1 MIKSLNMKWGK
12 REKQC
17 QQEIHNRSKEKINI
31 LDILRGISMD
41 LTIRCAKPSDAL
53 FLTSISFGA
62 KRYWNYPE
70 EYLEIWHDELTITE
84 EYIEENMVFVAQK
97 KDTIIGYCSVTEVK
111 EDYWRG
117 ETFIKAGH
125 WLDHIFIRPA
135 YIRNG
140 IGRELI
146 DALVEYCRENNIE
159 VLNILSDPNANGF
172 YDKIGAT
179 YIQDMPSNIEGRE
192 VCLFEFAVPQKAAN
206 ELEEDELLSKINELV
221 ANRNQGIEEQMQ
233 ERDIQIAT
241 ISREESVAL
250 LTEVGQ
256 LELEDL
262 EEELSIDWNLD
273 EEEEEESIEN
283 IYEEEEESV
292 ESIYEEEAG
301 EPVES
306 IYQKK
311 EEEPVESIYE
321 EKAEEPVESIYQ
333 KKVEESI
340 EKVYEGEVEEIEEEI
355 SQEEC
360 DEEKAEVSVE
370 SSIDTGEAEEDDI
383 FEVFRF
389 NKQAFQMELEDL
401 EKKRMRLE
409 QEVLEQ
415 KLHELDKDMEEDS
428 LYSVSEEDEE
438 DDYEQDYEEDE
449 DDYEQDYNEE
459 DDDDESNLHEY
470 NEASPI
476 ANFEFTTPIG
486 YKFECEEEEDT
497 QETSKVGVEN
507 TKDILDWQ
515 DDDKNEE
522 IVESLE
528 NRDIWDRQ
536 EDEIEKLE
544 DHEGEEQGVK
554 EILESSQKIV
564 FVEEVEEVIADE
576 VHELEVESTEER
588 ENIEEV
594 EESEQYVET
603 LLMMEEQNQQV
614 ASEEIAEVVYELAE
628 EEMAFMQVV
637 AETSEAYSIVDTEVL
652 YNSNR
657 LEPDNNE
664 EVQHILERAAEE
676 EEKREYIHQQ
686 EGYVNADRGMHV
698 KTEKEKMLEGEQY
711 IAWGDEIVTD
721 RRKARR
727 ILNAFNHT
735 DPEDKKQTTVLL
747 KELLGSAGEYIHI
760 EPDFKCNYGYNI
772 HIGDNFYAGYNCVI
786 LDNAKVTIGDN
797 CIMSPHVGIYTLAY
811 PISAKKRMAGYEYA
825 HPITIG
831 DNVWIGGGT
840 IINPGITIGND
851 VVIAPGSVIVSDVPD
866 GVIVGGNPAQII
878 KEIDE

>member
-1 MIKSLNMKWGK
+1 M
-12 REKQC
+12 
-17 QQEIHNRSKEKINI
+17 NI
-31 LDILRGISMD
+31 LGIWRRMSMEVA
-41 LTIRCAKPSDAL
+41 IRCAKPSDAL

-125 WLDHIFIRPA
+125 WLDHIFVRPA

-146 DALVEYCRENNIE
+146 DALVDYCRENNIE

-172 YDKIGAT
+172 YDKIGAR

-192 VCLFEFAVPQKAAN
+192 VCLFEFAVPHKASN
-206 ELEEDELLSKINELV
+206 ELEEDELRSKINELV
-221 ANRNQGIEEQMQ
+221 VNPNHEIGEQMQ

-256 LELEDL
+256 LELEDV
-262 EEELSIDWNLD
+262 EEELSIGWNLND
-273 EEEEEESIEN
+273 VEELIEK
-283 IYEEEEESV
+283 IYEG
-292 ESIYEEEAG
+292 EAG
-301 EPVES
+301 ES
-306 IYQKK
+306 IGRIHQ
-311 EEEPVESIYE
+311 E
-321 EKAEEPVESIYQ
+321 
-333 KKVEESI
+333 
-340 EKVYEGEVEEIEEEI
+340 EVEEIEEEV

-360 DEEKAEVSVE
+360 AEEKTEVLVGSSVDIE
-370 SSIDTGEAEEDDI
+370 EAEEDDI

-389 NKQAFQMELEDL
+389 NKQAFQMELEDV
-401 EKKRMRLE
+401 EKKRMRLD

-415 KLHELDKDMEEDS
+415 KLYELDKDMEEDS
-428 LYSVSEEDEE
+428 LYSVSEE
-438 DDYEQDYEEDE
+438 EDE
-449 DDYEQDYNEE
+449 DY
-459 DDDDESNLHEY
+459 DDESNLHEY
-470 NEASPI
+470 NEANTI

-486 YKFECEEEEDT
+486 YKFECEEEQEDI
-497 QETSKVGVEN
+497 QEVSKL
-507 TKDILDWQ
+507 LDWK

-522 IVESLE
+522 IV
-528 NRDIWDRQ
+528 
-536 EDEIEKLE
+536 
-544 DHEGEEQGVK
+544 
-554 EILESSQKIV
+554 
-564 FVEEVEEVIADE
+564 FVEEADVADEVIADE
-576 VHELEVESTEER
+576 IHELDVESTEER
-588 ENIEEV
+588 ENIGEV
-594 EESEQYVET
+594 EESEQNVEA
-603 LLMMEEQNQQV
+603 LLMMEEQNQEV
-614 ASEEIAEVVYELAE
+614 ALEEIAEGVYELAE

-637 AETSEAYSIVDTEVL
+637 AETSEAYSIVDTEIL

-657 LEPDNNE
+657 LEQDNNE
-664 EVQHILERAAEE
+664 EVEHILERAAEE
-676 EEKREYIHQQ
+676 GQEKREYIHQQ
-686 EGYVNADRGMHV
+686 EGYINTDRGMHV
-698 KTEKEKMLEGEQY
+698 KTEKEKMLEGEPY

-735 DPEDKKQTTVLL
+735 DPEDKKQTTGLL
-747 KELLGSAGEYIHI
+747 KELFGSVGEYIHI
-760 EPDFKCNYGYNI
+760 EPDFKCSYGYNI

-797 CIMSPHVGIYTLAY
+797 CIMSPQVGIYTLAY
-811 PISAKKRMAGYEYA
+811 PISAKKRIAGYEYA

-840 IINPGITIGND
+840 VINPGITIGND

-878 KEIDE
+878 KEIDETSLNQ

>member
-31 LDILRGISMD
+31 LDILRGMSMD

-97 KDTIIGYCSVTEVK
+97 KDTIIGYCSVAEVK

-117 ETFIKAGH
+117 ETFIKAGY

-192 VCLFEFAVPQKAAN
+192 VCLFEFVVPQKASN

-221 ANRNQGIEEQMQ
+221 ANRNHEIEEQMQ

-256 LELEDL
+256 LELED
-262 EEELSIDWNLD
+262 EEELSIDWNLN
-273 EEEEEESIEN
+273 EEEEESVEST
-283 IYEEEEESV
+283 YEEEEESV
-292 ESIYEEEAG
+292 ESIYEEEEESVESVYEEEEEA
-301 EPVES
+301 VES

-311 EEEPVESIYE
+311 EEES
-321 EKAEEPVESIYQ
+321 VESIYQ
-333 KKVEESI
+333 KEVGESV
-340 EKVYEGEVEEIEEEI
+340 EKVYKEEVEEIEEEE

-360 DEEKAEVSVE
+360 DEEKAEVSIE
-370 SSIDTGEAEEDDI
+370 SSVDTEETEEDDI

-415 KLHELDKDMEEDS
+415 KLYELDKDMEEDS
-428 LYSVSEEDEE
+428 LYSDNVSEEDEE
-438 DDYEQDYEEDE
+438 EDYEQGYDEEE
-449 DDYEQDYNEE
+449 
-459 DDDDESNLHEY
+459 DDDESNLHEY

-476 ANFEFTTPIG
+476 ANFEFTAPIG
-486 YKFECEEEEDT
+486 YKFECEEEDI
-497 QETSKVGVEN
+497 QETSKAGVEN
-507 TKDILDWQ
+507 TKDILEWQ

-528 NRDIWDRQ
+528 NRDVWDRQ

-544 DHEGEEQGVK
+544 DHEEEEQAVK
-554 EILESSQKIV
+554 EILESSQEIV
-564 FVEEVEEVIADE
+564 FIEEADEVIADE

-594 EESEQYVET
+594 EELDQNVET
-603 LLMMEEQNQQV
+603 LLMMEEQNQEV
-614 ASEEIAEVVYELAE
+614 ALEEIAEVVYELAE

-637 AETSEAYSIVDTEVL
+637 AETSEAYSIIDTEVL

-657 LEPDNNE
+657 LEQDNNE

-676 EEKREYIHQQ
+676 EQEKRQYIHQQ
-686 EGYVNADRGMHV
+686 ESYVNADRGKHV

-747 KELLGSAGEYIHI
+747 KELFGAAGEYIHI

-825 HPITIG
+825 HPVTIG